1 MADVLATSATV
12 QAFPYPITVITWGPL
27 TAANPV
33 GIGFGAGQDLITG
46 AYADRSIQIKGT
58 PDSATLVVQ
67 GSNDGTNWFTLHEP
81 DGTALSFTT
90 DITAGVLKQI
100 AELTV
105 YTQITTSGGGGSQSI
120 TAVMCC
126 RTGRV

>member
-1 MADVLATSATV
+1 MADVIAVHTRHD
-12 QAFPYPITVITWGPL
+12 AFPYPLDVFTWSPL

-33 GIGFGAGQDLITG
+33 GIGLAAGRLLSTG
-46 AYADRSIQIKGT
+46 SYGDRSVQIKGT

-100 AELTV
+100 AELTL
-105 YTQITTSGGGGSQSI
+105 YTQITTSGGGGSQSVSVVLI
-120 TAVMCC
+120 G
-126 RTGRV
+126 RTGKV